1 MGNGQQ
7 QQLHEDSRR
16 KSLEGKTRQGRAREE
31 KGMEKGKEIEREKE
45 FACKYLC
52 FSPEVEDFLGKQ
64 MLSLKS
70 CVYWNM
76 KKEKKRK
83 NKKRK
88 TRRVLVDY
96 SDFLQS
102 ICSQICQWEVDRGC
116 EGISADIHSKVI
128 KGSFTHEF
136 TVLLTYFFR
145 NPRDLGRC

>member
-1 MGNGQQ
+1 
-7 QQLHEDSRR
+7 
-16 KSLEGKTRQGRAREE
+16 
-31 KGMEKGKEIEREKE
+31 
-45 FACKYLC
+45 
-52 FSPEVEDFLGKQ
+52 
-64 MLSLKS
+64 
-70 CVYWNM
+70 M

-116 EGISADIHSKVI
+116 EGISVDIHSKVI

-145 NPRDLGRC
+145 NPRHLGRC